1 MSDERE
7 AYFVTHRS
15 TLVLTVAGLTLI
27 AIAIVVWLVLPPV
40 QSLAPAGDDD
50 CAPAQEA
57 DSPAPE
63 LMLEQLPGGQLSV
76 QELAGDVIL
85 LNTWATWCPP
95 CRKELPALEA
105 VYRRYRE
112 RGFIVLGVNIGE
124 ARDVVERF
132 VTRSGLTFPILL
144 DPDEASLRAF
154 GTISLPSSFLID
166 RLGTVRARWIGATC
180 ERELEE
186 AILPLLGH

>member
-1 MSDERE
+1 MTGGRERDI
-7 AYFVTHRS
+7 VTRRS
-15 TLVLTVAGLTLI
+15 TLALAVAGVALIMI
-27 AIAIVVWLVLPPV
+27 AIIAWLALPRVP
-40 QSLAPAGDDD
+40 SLTPAGDDD

-57 DSPAPE
+57 DGPAPE
-63 LMLEQLPGGQLSV
+63 LELEQLSGGRLTL
-76 QELAGDVIL
+76 EDLAGEVVL

-95 CRKELPALEA
+95 CRRELPALEA

-112 RGFIVLGVNIGE
+112 QGFVILGVNIGE
-124 ARDVVERF
+124 SGDAVERF

-166 RLGTVRARWIGATC
+166 RQGNVRARWIGATC
-180 ERELEE
+180 ERELDET
-186 AILPLLGH
+186 IPPVLGN

>member
-1 MSDERE
+1 MSDEPEGYLITR
-7 AYFVTHRS
+7 RS
-15 TLVLTVAGLTLI
+15 TLVLAVAGMTLI
-27 AIAIVVWLVLPPV
+27 VIAIVVWLVLPQVPG
-40 QSLAPAGDDD
+40 LAPAGDDD

-57 DSPAPE
+57 NGLAPD
-63 LMLEQLPGGQLSV
+63 LALEQLSGGQLSL
-76 QELAGDVIL
+76 QELAGDVVL

-105 VYRRYRE
+105 IYRRYRE
-112 RGFIVLGVNIGE
+112 QGFVVLGVNIGE
-124 ARDVVERF
+124 TRDLVGSF

-166 RLGTVRARWIGATC
+166 RQGTLRARWLGATC

-186 AILPLLGH
+186 AILPVLGS